1 MSNINNLKKKAIE
14 FLDDKN
20 YQSAYDVFATLD
32 NIGACDAKD
41 YAKYSEASYFLGLY
55 DEAEEYL
62 LKGYEVEKRNPGI
75 CYGLAYLLS
84 KKGKNEDALIFAEA
98 ACRLKPKKG
107 EYLSL
112 KGNILMSLHRYK
124 DALSCYEK
132 GVSINPNSFALH
144 NNLGNVLNSLG
155 RLEESLAV
163 YKKAISLPDSTSLAW
178 SNYLTTAHYHPE
190 ISEAKLQKIC
200 MEWGRSFDLTET
212 KEFNVLLKKE
222 KKIRIGMISDG
233 FRSHPV
239 GHMIISALEN
249 CSSYQFDF
257 YFYSSN
263 NHCDD
268 VTERFKNIASKWQV
282 IDHLEDSEFCSLVVS
297 DCVDIFVDLSGHN
310 SGNRMMAVAMRAA
323 PLQIKWVGGLINT
336 TGVKAIDYLISD
348 SIETPLGVDDRY
360 VENLIRLPDDYICY
374 SPPVYAPL
382 VSSLPA
388 IKNGFVTFAC
398 FNNGKKINDVVIS
411 RWAEILHR
419 VPRSKLYLKSIQ
431 YESKE
436 MKDHIELKIK
446 DLGISA
452 DRLIIE
458 GPSRHRE
465 LLASYENVD
474 IALDPWP
481 YSGGLTTCEA
491 LLMGVPVITLPG
503 PTFAGRHSATHLAN
517 AGMPELV
524 VNSWEDYQERAISLA
539 SDLDS
544 LATIR
549 QHLRQALLES
559 PVCDATRFSRHF
571 TDAMRAIWQRHC
583 EGKQP
588 TALTF
593 DKTGQAQFTDE
604 ETPVDVIYAE
614 NFETEADEFSWSLP
628 SKIIVLDN
636 GSELIRQQSL
646 VSLRKL
652 KAFGIVSFDPASRVE
667 NPNQFEGSD
676 DVQVFPHAVLG
687 NGTTATL
694 YACLDPAL
702 SSTLEP
708 LPAEQQYGANPAGA
722 SVLAKLP
729 INTIALDSIEGLESL
744 DWLILDDLSDTTA
757 ILENGEKAL
766 KDMLVIQVRIAF
778 QPTHKRQ
785 PNLAET
791 QHWMSRHGFRLYRF
805 NNHQYL
811 SHLPDSVPAE
821 IRQATELQ
829 SADAIFLPTHERLA
843 ELSENQRSKLAFLLH
858 TVYGIKDMA
867 YEVLVKGDEKKA
879 EKYLFEE
886 RLLNPSIDNTDSLK
900 ESSPRLARSPANS
913 EQLVSDSASPYND
926 TLNGDAELP
935 QSNVQESAHNDVAR
949 YSNLTKSQLHKKPT
963 ALWELDGPIYVVDI
977 GANPIDGTPPYA
989 GLLQR
994 GLVNLIG
1001 FEPQK
1006 DALQKLLAMKGPN
1019 ETYLPH
1025 AVGTGERT
1033 KLYICQA
1040 SGMTSTL
1047 KPNNQVLDH
1056 FQGYP
1061 IWGKVKSIEEIDT
1074 VRLDDVSEIKKIDWL
1089 KIDIQGGELNVFKN
1103 AVTKLKNALIIQTEV
1118 NFIQLYENQP
1128 LFAEIDQ
1135 WMRANGFMLHT
1146 LLEQR
1151 RRLYAPMKINGGI
1164 HQGINQLTTADAV
1177 YVKDINRMGE
1187 LSEDAVKKMAFILH
1201 EAYGSIDFSL
1211 KLLQSIS
1218 PEFGKKYVA
1227 KMKSYLPIKIKN
1239 IKDRELFHSSEKK
1252 IIHICF
1258 NNIHIQPLVNTLAD
1272 EKLLD
1277 TEQYIYVERCR
1288 SIPGYDVDLSNNNK
1302 AIFFDFEKDF
1312 ESVLNNC
1319 LNDAVEGVLFHGIFF
1334 EWQKKIV
1341 KHIGLKKK
1349 LVWIIWGGDLY
1360 CCKKEDNNM
1369 ADLVKNIDCV
1379 ATVTSSDYDVFARIF
1394 GRKPHFDFLYKLPF
1408 DENKALEKKEKIIIV
1423 GNSGDVGNNHID
1435 ILNILSKK
1443 KDIVNYKIFIP
1454 FSYNVSNEYAG
1465 FIKKHLTSFGLE
1477 KNTYL
1482 ICEFMSKEDYF
1493 ALISKA
1499 EILVTAHDRAQA
1511 GATINAAIYYG
1522 THVVLKEKIIHH
1534 NRRIINPMW
1543 KRIKAMG
1550 VNAVDLEEFSK
1561 LLGIGEIKDKSKDEV
1576 LLERKKLL
1584 SARGEDSVINKLK
1597 DLQDYLREE
1606 GANG

>member
-1 MSNINNLKKKAIE
+1 MSNISNLKKRAIE

-20 YQSAYDVFATLD
+20 YQSAYDVFTTLD
-32 NIGACDAKD
+32 NIGGCDAKD

-84 KKGKNEDALIFAEA
+84 KKGKSEDALIFAEE
-98 ACRLKPKKG
+98 ACQLKPKEG

-112 KGNILMSLHRYK
+112 KGNILMSLHRYN

-155 RLEESLAV
+155 RLEESLGV
-163 YKKAISLPDSTSLAW
+163 YKKAITLPGSTSLAW

-190 ISEAKLQKIC
+190 ISEAKLQEIC
-200 MEWGRSFDLTET
+200 MEWGRSFDFPET

-239 GHMIISALEN
+239 GHMIIAALES
-249 CSSYQFDF
+249 CSSCQFDF

-268 VTERFKNIASKWQV
+268 VTERFKNIASKWKV
-282 IDHLEDSEFCSLVVS
+282 IDHLEDSEFCSQIVS
-297 DCVDIFVDLSGHN
+297 DCIDIFVDLSGHN

-323 PLQIKWVGGLINT
+323 PLQVKWVGGLINT

-348 SIETPLGVDDRY
+348 SVETPLGVDDRY

-374 SPPVYAPL
+374 SPPAYVPL
-382 VSSLPA
+382 VSDLPA

-419 VPRSKLYLKSIQ
+419 VPSSKLYLKSIQ
-431 YESKE
+431 FESKE
-436 MKDHIELKIK
+436 MKDKIKLKIK
-446 DLGISA
+446 ELGISA
-452 DRLIIE
+452 GRLIIE

-503 PTFAGRHSATHLAN
+503 PTFAGRHSATHLVN

-524 VNSWEDYQERAISLA
+524 VNSWEEYQERAISLA

-549 QHLRQALLES
+549 QHLRQVLLES

-614 NFETEADEFSWSLP
+614 NFETEVDEFSWSLP
-628 SKIIVLDN
+628 SKIIALDN

-687 NGTTATL
+687 NGATATL
-694 YACLDPAL
+694 YSCLDPAL

-708 LPAEQQYGANPAGA
+708 LPMEHQHGTSSAGTN
-722 SVLAKLP
+722 VLAKLP

-744 DWLILDDLSDTTA
+744 DWLILDDLSDATV

-766 KDMLVIQVRIAF
+766 KDTLVIQVRIAF

-785 PNLAET
+785 PNLAEI
-791 QHWMSRHGFRLYRF
+791 QHWMSRHGFRFYRF
-805 NNHQYL
+805 NNQQHL

-829 SADAIFLPTHERLA
+829 SADAVFLPTHERLA
-843 ELSENQRSKLAFLLH
+843 ELNENQRSKLAFLLH

-867 YEVLVKGDEKKA
+867 YKVLAEIDANKA
-879 EKYLFEE
+879 EKYLLEE
-886 RLLNPSIDNTDSLK
+886 RLLKASSGEAISSNL
-900 ESSPRLARSPANS
+900 ESNLRRAAYSQVNR
-913 EQLVSDSASPYND
+913 EQLAADNVSQDIDALLNSNIGLSKSND
-926 TLNGDAELP
+926 HKP
-935 QSNVQESAHNDVAR
+935 SNNDVTHVSELDKPL
-949 YSNLTKSQLHKKPT
+949 SNKKPT
-963 ALWELDGPIYVVDI
+963 SLWALDEPIYVVDI

-989 GLLQR
+989 GLLKQ
-994 GLVNLIG
+994 GMVNLVG

-1006 DALQKLLAMKGPN
+1006 EALQKLLEMKGPN

-1047 KPNNQVLDH
+1047 KPNNHVLDH

-1061 IWGKVKSIEEIDT
+1061 IWGKVKSIEEVDT
-1074 VRLDDVSEIKKIDWL
+1074 VRLDDVAQIKNIDWL

-1103 AVTKLKNALIIQTEV
+1103 AEDKLKNALVIQTEV
-1118 NFIQLYENQP
+1118 NFIRLYENQP

-1135 WMRANGFMLHT
+1135 WMRENGFMLHT

-1151 RRLYAPMKINGGI
+1151 KRLYAPMKINGGI

-1177 YVKDINRMGE
+1177 YVRDIN
-1187 LSEDAVKKMAFILH
+1187 A
-1201 EAYGSIDFSL
+1201 
-1211 KLLQSIS
+1211 LQSIS
-1218 PEFGKKYVA
+1218 VEQRKKLAFILSKAYG
-1227 KMKSYLPIKIKN
+1227 SYDLAY
-1239 IKDRELFHSSEKK
+1239 RLLMTEEGCSEK
-1252 IIHICF
+1252 
-1258 NNIHIQPLVNTLAD
+1258 
-1272 EKLLD
+1272 E
-1277 TEQYIYVERCR
+1277 
-1288 SIPGYDVDLSNNNK
+1288 
-1302 AIFFDFEKDF
+1302 FF
-1312 ESVLNNC
+1312 
-1319 LNDAVEGVLFHGIFF
+1319 
-1334 EWQKKIV
+1334 KKIV
-1341 KHIGLKKK
+1341 GKK
-1349 LVWIIWGGDLY
+1349 
-1360 CCKKEDNNM
+1360 
-1369 ADLVKNIDCV
+1369 
-1379 ATVTSSDYDVFARIF
+1379 
-1394 GRKPHFDFLYKLPF
+1394 
-1408 DENKALEKKEKIIIV
+1408 
-1423 GNSGDVGNNHID
+1423 
-1435 ILNILSKK
+1435 
-1443 KDIVNYKIFIP
+1443 
-1454 FSYNVSNEYAG
+1454 
-1465 FIKKHLTSFGLE
+1465 
-1477 KNTYL
+1477 
-1482 ICEFMSKEDYF
+1482 
-1493 ALISKA
+1493 
-1499 EILVTAHDRAQA
+1499 
-1511 GATINAAIYYG
+1511 INAL
-1522 THVVLKEKIIHH
+1522 T
-1534 NRRIINPMW
+1534 
-1543 KRIKAMG
+1543 
-1550 VNAVDLEEFSK
+1550 VD
-1561 LLGIGEIKDKSKDEV
+1561 
-1576 LLERKKLL
+1576 
-1584 SARGEDSVINKLK
+1584 
-1597 DLQDYLREE
+1597 
-1606 GANG
+1606 